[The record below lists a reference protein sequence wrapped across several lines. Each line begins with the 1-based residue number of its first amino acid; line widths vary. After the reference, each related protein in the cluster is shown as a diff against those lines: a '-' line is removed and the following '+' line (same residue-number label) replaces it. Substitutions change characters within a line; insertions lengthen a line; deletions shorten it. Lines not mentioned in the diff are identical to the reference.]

1 MRVAVFS
8 SKAYDRLFLDQANE
22 ASRHEL
28 VYFEPPLTAETAALA
43 AGFRGVC
50 AFVNDRLDQEVLRQ
64 LHNSGTELI
73 APVTLGDDA
82 YVAAGSCIT
91 NDVPA
96 GALGV
101 ARARQVNKEDWVT
114 RRKADRNT
122 SLPDV

>member
-22 ASRHEL
+22 APRHEL

-73 APVTLGDDA
+73 ALRCAGFNNVDLAEADRLGIT
-82 YVAAGSCIT
+82 VAR
-91 NDVPA
+91 VPA
-96 GALGV
+96 
-101 ARARQVNKEDWVT
+101 
-114 RRKADRNT
+114 
-122 SLPDV
+122 